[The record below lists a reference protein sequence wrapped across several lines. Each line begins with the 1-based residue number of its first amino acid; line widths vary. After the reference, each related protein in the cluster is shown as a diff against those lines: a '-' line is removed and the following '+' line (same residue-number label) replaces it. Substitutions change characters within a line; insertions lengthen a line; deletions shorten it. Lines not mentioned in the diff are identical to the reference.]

1 MKKLKQKFKSL
12 SEATPGELR
21 EAFKIAS
28 FWLTDVLEDCTEFG
42 AFSEQ
47 DLGEKAIEYFPKRAY
62 VTLTDPKCKWKWK
75 PGTKLST
82 LMINVIKSDMAHVM
96 RDYMLDGEPLV
107 KANSEFEREGA
118 DEDGWDD
125 SNDVLDYDPE
135 SFKFQGSSAK
145 FQGSDYKSD
154 MELQQEKLA
163 ELERYE
169 SRRDAGYRIARQAA
183 KGDAQFEKYVEAVFN
198 LPDQRSICKRMKM
211 TKAEVEALEA
221 ELVVRIKVI
230 LHQ

>member
-1 MKKLKQKFKSL
+1 MKSL
-12 SEATPGELR
+12 GDATPGELR

-28 FWLTDVLEDCTEFG
+28 FWLTDVLEDCTEYG

-47 DLGEKAIEYFPKRAY
+47 NLGEPAIEYFPKRVF

-75 PGTKLST
+75 PGVKLST

-96 RDYMLDGEPLV
+96 RDYMADGEPIV
-107 KANSEFEREGA
+107 KANSEFERDGA

-125 SNDVLDYDPE
+125 SNDPVEVDPE
-135 SFKFQGSSAK
+135 LRQNGFQTVS
-145 FQGSDYKSD
+145 
-154 MELQQEKLA
+154 EEEKLA
-163 ELERYE
+163 ELQRYE

-183 KGDAQFEKYVEAVFN
+183 KGDPQFEKYVEAVFT

-221 ELVVRIKVI
+221 ELVVRIKVV
-230 LHQ
+230 LGK

>member
-1 MKKLKQKFKSL
+1 MKKLKQKFKPL

-47 DLGEKAIEYFPKRAY
+47 NLGEKAIEYFPKRAY

-125 SNDVLDYDPE
+125 SNEPVEVDPE
-135 SFKFQGSSAK
+135 SLVMQDSG
-145 FQGSDYKSD
+145 YKSD

-183 KGDAQFEKYVEAVFN
+183 KGDAQFEKYVEAVFT

>member
-47 DLGEKAIEYFPKRAY
+47 NLGEKAIEYFPKRAY

-221 ELVVRIKVI
+221 ELIVKIKLVMAK
-230 LHQ
+230 

>member
-47 DLGEKAIEYFPKRAY
+47 NLGEKAIEYFPKRAI

-75 PGTKLST
+75 PGVKLST

-135 SFKFQGSSAK
+135 SFKFRGSSAK

>member
-47 DLGEKAIEYFPKRAY
+47 NLGEKAIEYFPKRAI

-75 PGTKLST
+75 PGVKLST

>member
-1 MKKLKQKFKSL
+1 MKKLKQKFKPL

-47 DLGEKAIEYFPKRAY
+47 NLGEPAIEYFPKRAY

-154 MELQQEKLA
+154 MELQQEKLV

-183 KGDAQFEKYVEAVFN
+183 KGDPQFEKYVEAVFN

-221 ELVVRIKVI
+221 ELIVRIKVI
-230 LHQ
+230 INN

>member
-1 MKKLKQKFKSL
+1 MKKNKQKQKLKSL

-21 EAFKIAS
+21 EVFKIAS

-47 DLGEKAIEYFPKRAY
+47 NLGEPAIEYFPKRAF
-62 VTLTDPKCKWKWK
+62 VTLKDPKCKWKWK
-75 PGTKLST
+75 EGAKLST

-107 KANSEFEREGA
+107 KANSEFERDGA
-118 DEDGWDD
+118 DEDGFDD
-125 SNDVLDYDPE
+125 ANEPVEVDPE
-135 SFKFQGSSAK
+135 VRMGNYEMQTE
-145 FQGSDYKSD
+145 
-154 MELQQEKLA
+154 MEKLA

-169 SRRDAGYRIARQAA
+169 SRRDAGYHIARQAA
-183 KGDAQFEKYVEAVFN
+183 KGDPQFEKYVEAVFT

-221 ELVVRIKVI
+221 ELIVKIKLVMAK
-230 LHQ
+230 

>member
-1 MKKLKQKFKSL
+1 MKPL

-47 DLGEKAIEYFPKRAY
+47 NLGEPAIEYFPKRAF

-75 PGTKLST
+75 PGVKLST